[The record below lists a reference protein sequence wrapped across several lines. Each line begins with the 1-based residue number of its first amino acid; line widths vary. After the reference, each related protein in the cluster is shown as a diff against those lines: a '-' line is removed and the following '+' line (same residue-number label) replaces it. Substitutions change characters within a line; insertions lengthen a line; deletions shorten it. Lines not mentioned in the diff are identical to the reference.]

1 MTSILEHNKYIYKLE
16 HGWDYPEFYDYY
28 ERTVASVW
36 RHQEVAMEGD
46 LRDWQFNSTPDERT
60 VIAGIL
66 KGFVSAELGIGC
78 YWANKVCSI
87 FPKPEIQAMA
97 RAFSFFE
104 TIHAAAYSY
113 LNDVLGL
120 KEYEEF
126 INDQIA
132 CSKIDTFFQEYNDKV
147 SLAVFSGAGEGV
159 SLFSSFAVLLSF
171 NKDGRYKG
179 LAQIISWSA
188 IDEQTHS
195 EAGCALF
202 RCLVEETGLSDA
214 DEQAIYD
221 GFYLVIDK
229 EFAFIDHI
237 FNSAF
242 ISSIDAEELKAYITN
257 RANERLLTLGLRQIF
272 HLSAEELLKA
282 KSISTWFDPTIKGAS
297 SSDFFAQSKSGDNYV
312 AKPTQ
317 DYMSVDLTL
326 LDLETCLSYI

>member
-1 MTSILEHNKYIYKLE
+1 MIFKTDN
-16 HGWDYPEFYDYY
+16 GFDYPEFYSYY

-36 RHQEVAMEGD
+36 RHQEVAMD
-46 LRDWQFNSTPDERT
+46 SDIRDWQFNSTPDEKA

-78 YWANKVCSI
+78 YWANEVCRI

-120 KEYEEF
+120 NEYEEF
-126 INDQIA
+126 INDPIA
-132 CSKIDTFFQEYNDKV
+132 CSKIETFFQKYSDKV

-188 IDEQTHS
+188 IDEATHS

-202 RCLVEETGLSDA
+202 RCLVEETGLSDS
-214 DEQAIYD
+214 DREEIYD
-221 GFYLVIDK
+221 GFRLILEK

-237 FNSAF
+237 FNSAH
-242 ISSIDAEELKAYITN
+242 IASVDAEELKAYITN
-257 RANERLLTLGLRQIF
+257 RANERLLTLGLEQIF
-272 HLSAEELLKA
+272 HLSTEELSKA
-282 KSISTWFDPTIKGAS
+282 KLLAAWFDPMIKGAS
-297 SSDFFAQSKSGDNYV
+297 SVDAFAQSKSGDNYI

-317 DYMSVDLTL
+317 DFMSVDLSC
-326 LDLETCLSYI
+326 LDLETCVA

>member
-1 MTSILEHNKYIYKLE
+1 MSSILEHNKMIFKKE
-16 HGWDYPEFYDYY
+16 NGFDFPEFYQYY
-28 ERTVASVW
+28 ENTVASVW
-36 RHQEVAMEGD
+36 RHQEVAMDTD
-46 LRDWQFNSTPDERT
+46 LRDWSFNSTPNERA

-78 YWANKVCSI
+78 YWADEVCRI

-120 KEYEEF
+120 NEYEEF
-126 INDQIA
+126 INDPVA
-132 CSKIDTFFQEYNDKV
+132 CSKIETFFQKYPDKV

-188 IDEQTHS
+188 IDEQIHS

-202 RCLVEETGLSDA
+202 RRFVEEVGLTNK
-214 DEQAIYD
+214 EREAIYE
-221 GFYLVIDK
+221 GFRLIVEK
-229 EFAFIDHI
+229 EYAFIDHI
-237 FNSAF
+237 FNSAH

-257 RANERLLTLGLRQIF
+257 RANEQLLNLGLEQIF
-272 HLSAEELLKA
+272 KLSTEKLSKA
-282 KSISTWFDPTIKGAS
+282 KSLASWFDPMIKGAS
-297 SSDFFAQSKSGDNYV
+297 SSDFFAQSKNGSAYV

-317 DYMSVDLTL
+317 DYMNIDLVS
-326 LDLETCLSYI
+326 LDLDIF

>member
-1 MTSILEHNKYIYKLE
+1 MSSILEHNPMIFKSA
-16 HGWDYPEFYDYY
+16 HGFDFPIFYDFY
-28 ERTVASVW
+28 ESTVASVW
-36 RHQEVAMEGD
+36 RHQEVAMDSD
-46 LRDWQFNSTPDERT
+46 LRDWSFNSTPDERA

-78 YWANKVCSI
+78 YWANDVCRI

-120 KEYEEF
+120 NEYEEF
-126 INDQIA
+126 INDPIA
-132 CSKIDTFFQEYNDKV
+132 CSKIETFFGKYPDKV

-195 EAGCALF
+195 EAGCELF
-202 RCLVEETGLSDA
+202 RELAAETGLTKA
-214 DEQAIYD
+214 EEEAIYE
-221 GFYLVIDK
+221 GFRLVVNK

-237 FNSAF
+237 FNSAN
-242 ISSIDAEELKAYITN
+242 IGSIDSEELKSYITN
-257 RANERLLTLGLRQIF
+257 RANERLLTLGLKQIF
-272 HLSAEELLKA
+272 ALTTEQLSQA
-282 KSISTWFDPTIKGAS
+282 KSLSTWFDPMIRGAS
-297 SSDFFAQSKSGDNYV
+297 SVDTFAQNKSGDNYI

-317 DYMSVDLTL
+317 DFMSVDMAS
-326 LDLETCLSYI
+326 LDLNIL